1 MNPEE
6 TTGLMKV
13 IKKIQDQGITILLV
27 EHHMQ
32 LVMGICEK
40 IIVLNYG
47 KKIAEGTPDQIQN
60 NEEVIKVYLGEEV
73 EDTGGC

>member
-1 MNPEE
+1 
-6 TTGLMKV
+6 
-13 IKKIQDQGITILLV
+13 
-27 EHHMQ
+27 MQ

-73 EDTGGC
+73 EDAGGC